1 MFPDVSPETFARIAE
16 RLAEI
21 SGVIRFCS
29 PHLTSMPRSS
39 TACPPGLDA
48 VLLLDT
54 QRALLCV
61 RHNSEFS
68 F

>member
-29 PHLTSMPRSS
+29 PHSTSMPRSS
-39 TACPPGLDA
+39 TR
-48 VLLLDT
+48 VLLAST
-54 QRALLCV
+54 QYFCWTLRELLCV